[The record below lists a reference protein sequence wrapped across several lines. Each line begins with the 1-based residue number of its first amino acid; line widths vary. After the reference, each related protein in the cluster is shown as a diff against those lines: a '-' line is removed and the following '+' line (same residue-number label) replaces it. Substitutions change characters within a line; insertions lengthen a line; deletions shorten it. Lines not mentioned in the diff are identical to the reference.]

1 MKQLVQQE
9 LYKIFR
15 RPRTYIGFGIIAAV
29 TLIIEAA
36 LFADGKTF
44 IDFALSSLT
53 EQFDIQGNI
62 INGYLVTYIILQ
74 SLIVNIPLLVA
85 LVAGDSL
92 AGEASMGTLR
102 LLLTKPVSRSKL
114 VWAKFLAS
122 VVYTL
127 LLLIWLAIISLGL
140 SLLVFGTGD
149 LVNMKSDAM
158 VLILKDDVPWRYAAA
173 FGFAAIA
180 MTSVAALSIL
190 LSVFAENSIGPIV
203 STMGVILFFTIITN
217 LGLPSFEV
225 IKPYLMTTH
234 MIAWKGFF
242 SDPVPYGAIAKSAA
256 VLVCY
261 IIGFVSITII
271 VFNKKDIKS

>member
-1 MKQLVQQE
+1 MKQLVKLE

-15 RPRTYIGFGIIAAV
+15 RPRTYIAFGVIAAV

-36 LFADGKTF
+36 LYADGNSF
-44 IDFALSSLT
+44 IQFALASVT
-53 EQFDIQGNI
+53 EQFDLQGNI
-62 INGYLVTYIILQ
+62 INGYLVTYIVLQ

-85 LVAGDSL
+85 LVASDAI
-92 AGEASMGTLR
+92 AGEANNGTLR
-102 LLLTKPVSRSKL
+102 LLLTKPITRAKL

-127 LLLIWLAIISLGL
+127 LLLLWLAIVSLGL
-140 SLLVFGTGD
+140 SILIFGTGD
-149 LVNMKSDAM
+149 LINMKSDAM
-158 VLILKDDVPWRYAAA
+158 VLLLKDDVPWRYLAA
-173 FGFAAIA
+173 FGFAALA
-180 MTSVAALSIL
+180 MTSVAALSVL

-242 SDPVPYGAIAKSAA
+242 NDPVPYGAILKSAL
-256 VLVCY
+256 VLTAY
-261 IIGFVSITII
+261 IFGFVLTTII
-271 VFNKKDIKS
+271 VFSKKDIKT

>member
-15 RPRTYIGFGIIAAV
+15 RPRTYISFGIIAAV
-29 TLIIEAA
+29 TLIVEAA
-36 LFADGKTF
+36 LYADGKTF
-44 IDFALSSLT
+44 IDFALASLT

-85 LVAGDSL
+85 LVAGDAL
-92 AGEASMGTLR
+92 AGEANIGTLR
-102 LLLTKPVSRSKL
+102 LLLTKPITRSKL

-127 LLLIWLAIISLGL
+127 LLLLWLAIISLGL
-140 SLLVFGTGD
+140 SLIIFGTGD
-149 LVNMKSDAM
+149 MVNMKSDAM
-158 VLILKDDVPWRYAAA
+158 VLILKDDVPWRYFAA

-180 MTSVAALSIL
+180 MTAVAALSVL

-203 STMGVILFFTIITN
+203 STMGIILFFTIITN

-242 SDPVPYGAIAKSAA
+242 SDPVPFGAIAFS
-256 VLVCY
+256 
-261 IIGFVSITII
+261 GFVLMVYTVVFIASTII
-271 VFNKKDIKS
+271 IFNKKDIKS

>member
-1 MKQLVQQE
+1 MTRLIRLE

-15 RPRTYIGFGIIAAV
+15 RPRTYISFAIIAAV

-36 LFADGKTF
+36 LYADGKTF
-44 IDFALSSLT
+44 VDFALSGIT
-53 EQFDIQGNI
+53 EQFDVNGNI

-85 LVAGDSL
+85 LVAGDTL
-92 AGEASMGTLR
+92 AGEANSGTLR
-102 LLLTKPVSRSKL
+102 LLLTKPISRSQL

-127 LLLIWLAIISLGL
+127 MLLIWLAIISLGL
-140 SLLVFGTGD
+140 SLLIFGAGD
-149 LVNMKSDAM
+149 LINMKSDQIVM
-158 VLILKDDVPWRYAAA
+158 LLKDDVAWRYVAA
-173 FGFAAIA
+173 FGFAALA
-180 MTSVAALSIL
+180 MTSVAALSVL

-203 STMGVILFFTIITN
+203 STMGIILFFTIITN

-225 IKPYLMTTH
+225 IKPWLMTTH

-242 SDPVPYGAIAKSAA
+242 DSPVPYDAIFHSTL
-256 VLVCY
+256 VLVAY
-261 IIGFVSITII
+261 IALFMASTIFI
-271 VFNKKDIKS
+271 FNRKDIQS

>member
-1 MKQLVQQE
+1 MKPLLQQE

-15 RPRTYIGFGIIAAV
+15 RPRTYISFGIIAAV

-36 LFADGKTF
+36 LYADGKTF
-44 IDFALSSLT
+44 VDFAMATVT

-85 LVAGDSL
+85 LVAGDAL
-92 AGEASMGTLR
+92 AGEANIGTLR
-102 LLLTKPVSRSKL
+102 LLLTKPISRSKL
-114 VWAKFLAS
+114 VYAKFLAS

-127 LLLIWLAIISLGL
+127 LLLLWLAIISLGL
-140 SLLVFGTGD
+140 SLLVFGSGD
-149 LVNMKSDAM
+149 LLNMKSDAM
-158 VLILKDDVPWRYAAA
+158 VMILKDDVPWRYVAA

-180 MTSVAALSIL
+180 MTSVAALSVL

-242 SDPVPYGAIAKSAA
+242 SDPVPYDAIAWSAA
-256 VLVCY
+256 VLVIY
-261 IIGFVSITII
+261 ILVFLFATIVI
-271 VFNKKDIKS
+271 FNRKDIKS